1 MTRKNHYLIVGATSV
16 AQNVYEG
23 LRRRGY
29 AVTIIVPANVDH
41 NYPAEADLIV
51 GDATDHGTLERAG
64 ASSARA
70 VLALRS
76 DDAENAFIVLAI
88 REISSS
94 VQTIALVNHRRNLR
108 RLQLLKP
115 DVVFSPQQLAG
126 ELLASS
132 LSNEMIDNEMVSHVL
147 FGTAKTD

>member
-1 MTRKNHYLIVGATSV
+1 MTANKQLLHEV
-16 AQNVYEG
+16 ASLLVEALNLEIAPDAIEPDAPLYGDG
-23 LRRRGY
+23 LGLDS
-29 AVTIIVPANVDH
+29 IDM
-41 NYPAEADLIV
+41 
-51 GDATDHGTLERAG
+51 LEVSLVVSKRYG
-64 ASSARA
+64 
-70 VLALRS
+70 VQLRS